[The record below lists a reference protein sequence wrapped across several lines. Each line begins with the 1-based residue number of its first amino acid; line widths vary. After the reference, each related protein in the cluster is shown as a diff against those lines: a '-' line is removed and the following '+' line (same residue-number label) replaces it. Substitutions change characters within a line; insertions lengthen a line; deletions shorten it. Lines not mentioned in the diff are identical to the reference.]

1 MSAAIIIISSKG
13 IVRSSNLK
21 HGTMD
26 TVYKRCGFRRA
37 DDFTVQHNWKIPE
50 TTSTI
55 DLYGRAHGKAGNE
68 NKYDLPPP
76 ADNDLFFGSIAL
88 IRKTAA
94 GEVEDLS
101 IEEWEKTYERL
112 FGGFDDLAATAED
125 DEAESDELDS
135 VPASAKTKHGYL
147 KDGWIVDGQDG
158 SELEEEEYED

>member
-1 MSAAIIIISSKG
+1 MSAAIVIISSKCS
-13 IVRSSNLK
+13 VRSSNLK
-21 HGTMD
+21 DSAVD

-37 DDFTVQHNWKIPE
+37 DDFVVQHSWQIPDTE
-50 TTSTI
+50 STI
-55 DLYGRAHGKAGNE
+55 DLYARAHGKAGNE

-94 GEVEDLS
+94 GDVEDLT

-112 FGGFDDLAATAED
+112 FGGFDDLAATEVS
-125 DEAESDELDS
+125 DELEPDELDS
-135 VPASAKTKHGYL
+135 APASAKTKHGYL
-147 KDGWIVDGQDG
+147 KDGWIVDGPDG